1 VGPPDPLQVRDLDE
15 DQRDDDEEEELA
27 AHVQTVSG
35 WRSQRNRPVGLDGSG
50 DWLDGF
56 WLRRAG
62 QNRPNGKEV
71 AMYVGLGTVLLIIL
85 IIILLI
91 WIF

>member
-1 VGPPDPLQVRDLDE
+1 MPP
-15 DQRDDDEEEELA
+15 
-27 AHVQTVSG
+27 
-35 WRSQRNRPVGLDGSG
+35 NR
-50 DWLDGF
+50 
-56 WLRRAG
+56 
-62 QNRPNGKEV
+62 KEA

>member
-1 VGPPDPLQVRDLDE
+1 MFRVTRW
-15 DQRDDDEEEELA
+15 A
-27 AHVQTVSG
+27 
-35 WRSQRNRPVGLDGSG
+35 
-50 DWLDGF
+50 GF
-56 WLRRAG
+56 GFEGTEKIRA
-62 QNRPNGKEV
+62 NGKEV

>member
-1 VGPPDPLQVRDLDE
+1 MRVTE
-15 DQRDDDEEEELA
+15 
-27 AHVQTVSG
+27 
-35 WRSQRNRPVGLDGSG
+35 
-50 DWLDGF
+50 
-56 WLRRAG
+56 RR
-62 QNRPNGKEV
+62 E

>member
-1 VGPPDPLQVRDLDE
+1 MKRKSSSRPTGEP
-15 DQRDDDEEEELA
+15 
-27 AHVQTVSG
+27 
-35 WRSQRNRPVGLDGSG
+35 SQHGVEGVNRPTGLGRSRHAPASFG
-50 DWLDGF
+50 P
-56 WLRRAG
+56 AG
-62 QNRPNGKEV
+62 GGKRTPDGKEV